1 MKNVPIG
8 PINHSFNKL
17 IQDFEKTRSSDDKK
31 NSSFSKILGNLVDQ
45 VNSLQNKADGSIQNL
60 ISGETESIHQV
71 MIAVEE
77 ADLAF
82 RLMME
87 IRNKLT
93 EAYQEIVR
101 MQI

>member
-1 MKNVPIG
+1 MNHAPIG
-8 PINHSFNKL
+8 PINQPFDKL
-17 IQDFEKTRSSDDKK
+17 IQEFEKTHSADGKE
-31 NSSFSKILGNLVDQ
+31 NSSFSRMLGNLINR
-45 VNSLQNKADGSIQNL
+45 VNDLQNKADESIQQL
-60 ISGETESIHQV
+60 ISGEAESIHQV

-93 EAYQEIVR
+93 EAYQEIMR